1 MMKKILLAPVVL
13 CLSLIVVNL
22 DAQTVD
28 EILSMYFKN
37 TGGQKAWKTLH
48 SMKMTGFSEVQGM
61 EFPITV
67 YSKRPNYEKLEVQ
80 AQGMQIVEA
89 YDGTTA
95 WTINP
100 FQGITSATS
109 AGEEMSREAAKK
121 SFEDELLNYAA
132 KGHKVEK
139 LDDQDIEGTPAFQ
152 LKLIRKSGDEQI
164 YFFDQQDYLPLMIQS
179 VPKAGPMQNQT
190 IETHL
195 SDYRRVEDLLIPHT
209 IKQKANGQVLM
220 QASIQSVELNP
231 EITDDIF
238 AFPVAAENPT
248 PANLN
253 QEAPVKKDIKPE
265 RRMMEDQ
272 PKVMEKKKKEG
283 PVKH

>member
-1 MMKKILLAPVVL
+1 MKKILLAPVVL
-13 CLSLIVVNL
+13 CFSLVLVNL
-22 DAQTVD
+22 NAQTVD
-28 EILSMYFKN
+28 EILSRYFKN
-37 TGGQKAWKTLH
+37 TGGLKAWKTLH
-48 SMKMTGFSEVQGM
+48 SMKMTGISDVQGM
-61 EFPITV
+61 EFPITI

-80 AQGMQIVEA
+80 VQGMEIVEA

-100 FQGITSATS
+100 FQGITSATKT
-109 AGEEMSREAAKK
+109 GEEMTREAAKK

-164 YFFDQQDYLPLMIQS
+164 YFFDQQEYLPLMIRS

-190 IETHL
+190 IETYL
-195 SDYRRVEDLLIPHT
+195 SDYRRVEDLLMAHS
-209 IKQKANGQVLM
+209 IKQKANGQVFM
-220 QASIQSVELNP
+220 QARIQSVELNP

-238 AFPVAAENPT
+238 AFPFAAQNQT
-248 PANLN
+248 PANLT
-253 QEAPVKKDIKPE
+253 QEAPEKKAIKPE

-272 PKVMEKKKKEG
+272 PKVMEKKKQEDPG
-283 PVKH
+283 KH